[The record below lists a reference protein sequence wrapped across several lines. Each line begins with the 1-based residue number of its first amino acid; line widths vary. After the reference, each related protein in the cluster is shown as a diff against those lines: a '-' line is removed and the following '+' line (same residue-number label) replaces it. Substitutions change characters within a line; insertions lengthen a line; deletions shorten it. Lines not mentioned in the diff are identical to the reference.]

1 LNPASKAI
9 EAFALAIVME
19 ARESEDERDR
29 RIAAL
34 ERAEAVIEVQKTS
47 RSCAAWSYPSRTKR
61 RDECRVGALDEGR
74 YLCSSRTLRCVRAS
88 PPVSSRSL
96 RSAARR

>member
-1 LNPASKAI
+1 MAI

-34 ERAEAVIEVQKTS
+34 ERERGRLRRHLERAEAVIEVQKTS
-47 RSCAAWSYPSRTKR
+47 RSCAA
-61 RDECRVGALDEGR
+61 
-74 YLCSSRTLRCVRAS
+74 
-88 PPVSSRSL
+88 
-96 RSAARR
+96 

>member
-47 RSCAAWSYPSRTKR
+47 RSCAA
-61 RDECRVGALDEGR
+61 
-74 YLCSSRTLRCVRAS
+74 
-88 PPVSSRSL
+88 
-96 RSAARR
+96 